1 VSTLIVLGNTNQ
13 YTFANS
19 IVAAETKSATL
30 FNTPLKDIFVIHSTA
45 SYDALTK
52 EKAWRDHLEKNGIS
66 IDKLIHKIVDLDSTN
81 ETVEKFVDYIEF
93 IVNGAL
99 SKNPDVIVDLTNST
113 SLYKNLLSIVAYVL
127 DLEHQYVID
136 IDMVRDLIKEKTFLF
151 PNDLQTSYVPLPRA
165 TQLDSI
171 AYLSLVEL
179 VRYKKIIQS
188 KTEKYAQIDTVASD
202 KKFFEGNLTHS
213 IQLKLQGDR
222 KKDNAIY
229 RIVASSIAASVEDLI
244 TLLINKFS
252 LTTNSTSE
260 SHMTFGHKIRRI
272 ESALAGEIPNDFD
285 FEFFKKFN
293 DFMLYLRNS
302 STHKSTTLADIER
315 FKADLSVKMSFPFIE
330 FYADIIYPL
339 FNSGNYT
346 EPPKKMK
353 KLSGSDITP
362 EATYYF
368 GLDGDNTGL
377 MLEELFMS
385 ACDDTTFQNT
395 SKTIIGAI
403 EDIKTHICKKEGKI
417 IFAAG
422 DNILF
427 KAEIDEPTLR
437 MLQQIYHS
445 KTASLTYSLGSGLT
459 CSIGYGK
466 SLREVYL
473 ALKLAKLEP
482 GKNSIVGI
490 EFV

>member
-1 VSTLIVLGNTNQ
+1 MSTLIVLGNTNQ
-13 YTFANS
+13 HTFANS
-19 IVAAETKSATL
+19 IVAAENKSSTL
-30 FNTPLKDIFVIHSTA
+30 FDAPLKDIFVIHSTA
-45 SYDALTK
+45 SYNALT
-52 EKAWRDHLEKNGIS
+52 EKLDWRDHLEKNGIS
-66 IDKLIHKIVDLDSTN
+66 IEKLIHRIVDLDSTN
-81 ETVEKFVDYIEF
+81 EAVEKFVHYIEF
-93 IVNGAL
+93 IVNGVL

-113 SLYKNLLSIVAYVL
+113 SLYKNLLSIVAYIL

-136 IDMVRDLIKEKTFLF
+136 IDMVRDLIKENPFLF
-151 PNDLQTSYVPLPRA
+151 PDDLQTSYIPLPRA
-165 TQLDSI
+165 TQLDGI

-188 KTEKYAQIDTVASD
+188 QTEKYAQIDTVASD

-213 IQLKLQGDR
+213 VQLKLQGDR

-252 LTTNSTSE
+252 LTTNSASD

-272 ESALAGEIPNDFD
+272 ESVLAGEVPNDFD

-330 FYADIIYPL
+330 FYADIVYPL
-339 FNSGNYT
+339 FNSGNYAV
-346 EPPKKMK
+346 PPKKMK
-353 KLSGSDITP
+353 RLSSSDMTP
-362 EATYYF
+362 GATYYF

-385 ACDDTTFQNT
+385 ACDDTTFQKT
-395 SKTIIGAI
+395 SETVVNAI
-403 EDIKTHICKKEGKI
+403 KGIRDHIKEQAGKI
-417 IFAAG
+417 IFVAG

-427 KAEIDEPTLR
+427 KAAFDESTLR
-437 MLQQIYHS
+437 TLQQIYHS
-445 KTASLTYSLGSGLT
+445 KTASLTYSMGSGLT